1 MADFAGM
8 PLDVQVGHAAPVDP
22 EISKQQHIL
31 QDTADLFHHIL
42 MNTEKGQTALD
53 YLHKRGLTD
62 DTIKAFQLGYAPEE
76 RNLLVA
82 FLNNRKVDYQ
92 DQRAS
97 GLFVE
102 DQEGKLFDR
111 FNDRVMFPLT
121 DSHGQVIGFPGG
133 F

>member
-1 MADFAGM
+1 MR
-8 PLDVQVGHAAPVDP
+8 LKNV
-22 EISKQQHIL
+22 ICS
-31 QDTADLFHHIL
+31 
-42 MNTEKGQTALD
+42 
-53 YLHKRGLTD
+53 
-62 DTIKAFQLGYAPEE
+62 
-76 RNLLVA
+76 VA

-121 DSHGQVIGFPGG
+121 DSHGQSDWFFRAADSEQGQDPS
-133 F
+133 